1 MGQGGGSAPPG
12 ALTVST
18 QPKEIRMSFLDDA
31 KDKASAAATEH
42 YDQVEEYSDQ
52 GLDRASELAEERGL
66 DADKVDQG
74 REALDERIGE

>member
-1 MGQGGGSAPPG
+1 MSN
-12 ALTVST
+12 
-18 QPKEIRMSFLDDA
+18 QPKGIRMSFLDDA

-42 YDQVEEYSDQ
+42 SDKVEEYSDQ
-52 GLDRASELAEERGL
+52 GLDRASDVAEERGL